1 MINSDKKK
9 VTVDFHWTTENKEGT
24 VSGPGFYVK
33 HHHTEEYG
41 PTISISET
49 EDDYTSFPSKMFVEV
64 VDFLR
69 SEGVIEPDPKAK
81 EIKETLEKMS
91 HERAGQLFKEGY
103 QYQPDVSTVLSVP
116 VIENST
122 VPQTDSTIYIDNSNP
137 ITSFDSGEMPQDTV
151 LTPQDAPGEPQ
162 TVKTASGPSDADLA
176 AEMAAERA
184 AAKAKNQSNVKT
196 IKRDRQIE
204 EK

>member
-69 SEGVIEPDPKAK
+69 SEGV
-81 EIKETLEKMS
+81 
-91 HERAGQLFKEGY
+91 
-103 QYQPDVSTVLSVP
+103 
-116 VIENST
+116 
-122 VPQTDSTIYIDNSNP
+122 
-137 ITSFDSGEMPQDTV
+137 
-151 LTPQDAPGEPQ
+151 
-162 TVKTASGPSDADLA
+162 
-176 AEMAAERA
+176 
-184 AAKAKNQSNVKT
+184 
-196 IKRDRQIE
+196 
-204 EK
+204 